1 MSLLKIRQ
9 IEEEISKDHTLRYF
23 SIINKPVVKKCE
35 RLKIAANSL
44 IFLSMSDG
52 SISSR
57 FKLVPA
63 LTNKVHSRSDT
74 MPVLGLGCKVL
85 TTFVLIS
92 WSLNLQEWSPITL
105 VERPLAEGACWAQ
118 SFNYPHRGI
127 RYEWSHLENFQTR
140 SATSWMTS
148 SDPSQFYME
157 YRNLLSPKS
166 KSKKLW
172 NIITFWI
179 VS

>member
-1 MSLLKIRQ
+1 MSSLKIRQ

-35 RLKIAANSL
+35 WLKIASNSL

-52 SISSR
+52 SISSP

-63 LTNKVHSRSDT
+63 LTNKIHSRSDT

-92 WSLNLQEWSPITL
+92 WSPNLQELSPITL
-105 VERPLAEGACWAQ
+105 VERPLAEGPCL
-118 SFNYPHRGI
+118 S
-127 RYEWSHLENFQTR
+127 SVFQLF
-140 SATSWMTS
+140 
-148 SDPSQFYME
+148 SQ
-157 YRNLLSPKS
+157 RHQ
-166 KSKKLW
+166 
-172 NIITFWI
+172 
-179 VS
+179 V